1 MNTLVVPVTGVKF
14 NSAFCPGHSA
24 CVIHSEYITRTS
36 LLCILTDWK
45 SWSGRNFL
53 EYIYIK
59 LGRQYNQEHRT
70 LRNIPEHEKKIHEKK

>member
-14 NSAFCPGHSA
+14 NSAFCMRNKQWVYYENFS
-24 CVIHSEYITRTS
+24 S

-45 SWSGRNFL
+45 SLSGRNFL
-53 EYIYIK
+53 EDIYIK

-70 LRNIPEHEKKIHEKK
+70 FRNIPEHEKKIHEKNIK